1 MNTHLKGF
9 GLENFR
15 VFKDYTWFDFAPITV
30 LTGTNSSGKSSL
42 IKALLLLENSASKPG
57 QLKLEFSNDNVY
69 QLGNFERI
77 VNNKSS
83 DNRVFFCFPY
93 QLQHFPTLGESHEC
107 QVAVTFKKE
116 ENSILATASDFSI
129 LIENEPILT
138 YGNNKLWFDLDL
150 FLRKIFLNE
159 KYGFKINERKK
170 IKIASLDDHEAID
183 APNIYRDIY
192 RGEVIKFVLVRKM
205 EEFEIKQREKLFE
218 EELEL
223 LGYPNM
229 KLLWKKDVGKGY
241 SEIIVKSTKTEL
253 EDILNLYKK
262 KIQLKNGSQDT
273 KLVTEI
279 YSTTYNPESEEEEV
293 EFIDAHKDDYP
304 LRTILRAYGLNDRLI
319 EFIDLEVLGFSN
331 RFLEGEWLNDLQ
343 KIQYQPTVRGKV
355 NRIYRKEEKDVLNEL
370 ITAFLEKKLPEKNID
385 FLQKWSARFNL
396 LGEIKPFLDSKYNV
410 QSIEIG
416 DSPLVEQGLGISQ
429 LVALL
434 LTIITKEG
442 NKKVFIFEEPEANLH
457 PKFQSQLAD
466 MFIDAAKTF
475 DIQFII
481 ETHSEYLIRKLQY
494 LIAKAAALPEPQ
506 VKDAD
511 RDKITPD
518 DIFMGK
524 KELKRF
530 KRAEPKMKKEDIVIY
545 YFHDPNNVPA
555 GEPQVKKI
563 EVLEDGSL
571 SSDFGTGFFDEAT
584 NWKFELMR
592 LKNAQKN

>member
-42 IKALLLLENSASKPG
+42 IKALLLLENSISKPG

-77 VNNKSS
+77 INNKSS
-83 DNRVFFCFPY
+83 DNTVSFHFPY
-93 QLQHFPTLGESHEC
+93 QLQHFPTLGDSYEC
-107 QVAVTFKKE
+107 QVSVTFRKE
-116 ENSILATASDFSI
+116 DDSDAATVANFSI
-129 LIENEPILT
+129 LVKNTPLLI
-138 YGNNKLWFDLDL
+138 YGDNKLWFYFD
-150 FLRKIFLNE
+150 IFLSEVFLKLNE
-159 KYGFKINERKK
+159 FKINEYKK
-170 IKIASLDDHEAID
+170 MRVPLLDPFKDSNELKKKDIVDSITFLLLKKLDNFSAKTKEQSFKDFAASL
-183 APNIYRDIY
+183 
-192 RGEVIKFVLVRKM
+192 RGV
-205 EEFEIKQREKLFE
+205 
-218 EELEL
+218 
-223 LGYPNM
+223 
-229 KLLWKKDVGKGY
+229 DKGY
-241 SEIIVKSTKTEL
+241 SEIIEKKTKQEL
-253 EDILNLYKK
+253 EEILDLYQK
-262 KIQLKNGSQDT
+262 KIQLKKGSPDT
-273 KLVTEI
+273 ELTTKI
-279 YSTTYNPESEEEEV
+279 YSTTYNPELEEEV
-293 EFIDAHKDDYP
+293 VEFMDVHEDDNP
-304 LRTILRAYGLNDRLI
+304 LRTILRTYGLSDSLI

-331 RFLEGEWLNDLQ
+331 RFLKGEWLNELQ
-343 KIQYQPTVRGKV
+343 KIQYQPAVRGKV

-370 ITAFLEKKLPEKNID
+370 ITAFFEKKVPEKNID

-434 LTIITKEG
+434 LTIITKED

-475 DIQFII
+475 NIQFII

-494 LIAKAAALPEPQ
+494 LIAKSAALPEPQ
-506 VKDAD
+506 VKDDD

-530 KRAEPKMKKEDIVIY
+530 KRAEPKMKKEDLNIY

-563 EVLEDGSL
+563 EILEDGSL